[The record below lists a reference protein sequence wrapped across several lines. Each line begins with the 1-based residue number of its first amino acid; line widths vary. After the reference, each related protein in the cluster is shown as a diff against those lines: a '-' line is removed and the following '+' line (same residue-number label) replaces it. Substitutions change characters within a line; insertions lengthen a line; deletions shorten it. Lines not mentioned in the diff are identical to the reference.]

1 MRSKLLRLFTH
12 PNSLALIVFA
22 LCVLASWRFLL
33 QGDRNPS
40 DWMRSIAALG
50 FVGKLA
56 YVGILMLAIVFSPI
70 PGTPLVVAA
79 GAVWEPLTA
88 ALYGTIGIFV
98 GCLIAYFLGR
108 TLGRSVIRSLTGKT
122 LHLSTDRGEL
132 YLGWIVLITHL
143 LPLAPFDLISYA
155 AGMAGM
161 SFPIYAIATLIGTI
175 PPVFFLAYIGA
186 NFTVSLPVGLA
197 IAAVFF
203 ILLVVLP
210 FGVQR
215 YNWFGIKDSIRI
227 E

>member
-1 MRSKLLRLFTH
+1 MRPKFLRVLTH
-12 PNSLALIVFA
+12 PNSLALLVLA
-22 LCVLASWRFLL
+22 LCLLASWRLL

-40 DWMRSIAALG
+40 DWLQSIAALG

-56 YVGILMLAIVFSPI
+56 YVGILILAIVFSPI
-70 PGTPLVVAA
+70 PGTPIVVAA

-88 ALYGTIGIFV
+88 AIYGTIGIFV

-108 TLGRSVIRSLTGKT
+108 TLGRSFIRSLTGKT
-122 LHLSTDRGEL
+122 LHLSSDRGEL
-132 YLGWIVLITHL
+132 YLGWVVFITHL
-143 LPLAPFDLISYA
+143 LPIAPFDLISYA

-161 SFPIYAIATLIGTI
+161 SFPIYAISTLLGTI
-175 PPVFFLAYIGA
+175 PCVVFLAYMGA
-186 NFTVSLPVGLA
+186 SLTISLPVGVA
-197 IAAVFF
+197 IAAVFL
-203 ILLVVLP
+203 ILLVILP